1 MSLIGSG
8 APSTWII
15 FPSSKHLTTSTIAS
29 TSLIWDKNLLP
40 RPSPCDAPF
49 TNPAISVNS
58 YAVGINLF
66 GSYISF
72 NLSILSS
79 GTVTTPTFGSIVAN
93 G

>member
-1 MSLIGSG
+1 MSLIGSIL
-8 APSTWII
+8 PSTWII
-15 FPSSKHLTTSTIAS
+15 LPSSKHLTTSTIAS

-40 RPSPCDAPF
+40 RPSPWEAPL